1 MLDAIVGDAWRTE
14 LARTVVLPYVNKY
27 MEKNNGKLPS
37 MASIRNK
44 CNSLPLDDYV
54 LRASIEWLQQL
65 DRDRL
70 GVDIRKFFTGE
81 TIRRQI
87 E

>member
-1 MLDAIVGDAWRTE
+1 MEKVSLEAKYLYRMLDAMVGNAWRTE

-44 CNSLPLDDYV
+44 CN
-54 LRASIEWLQQL
+54 I
-65 DRDRL
+65 
-70 GVDIRKFFTGE
+70 
-81 TIRRQI
+81 
-87 E
+87 